1 MGEEEEDGVRNA
13 LSSRETL
20 GSAQLIL
27 PEPNSS
33 ANLSRSCMAI
43 TLCRWGN

>member
-1 MGEEEEDGVRNA
+1 MSEEEEDGVRDA

-20 GSAQLIL
+20 GSAQLIP
-27 PEPNSS
+27 PEPNFC
-33 ANLSRSCMAI
+33 ANLSRSCMAM